1 MSFKLQT
8 NFEKKQQSTNVNNNS
23 NNNNNAN
30 NDMIINGSNLSLKDE
45 KFISN
50 LRNLVKEYLE
60 IVGVLK
66 KIKYIIFKHFSYLLT
81 HH

>member
-23 NNNNNAN
+23 NNNNAN

-60 IVGVLK
+60 IVGVFK
-66 KIKYIIFKHFSYLLT
+66 KNKIYTFITF
-81 HH
+81 